1 MAFKKFKY
9 INLLIFFL
17 YFSYVGHAQY
27 VVGSEALPSLYQ
39 KAYSLYQQKDY
50 GSALELFDA
59 FAAKEKSGVLKQNSR
74 YYAILCAVNLGD
86 ADVLYRITKFSNE
99 YPESVFLP
107 EINMAMADYY
117 FKQGRFSVA
126 YRIFE
131 KIIPDDLSKPL
142 QYRYFYQK
150 GVCLIKRKKYTQAL
164 KLLNNVINVNTPYA
178 IAANYY
184 YAYISYRNGN
194 FEKALQGF
202 EKIKNKPGFKNKVP
216 AYLLQIYYEQDSL
229 EKVISEGT
237 EYLKIAKRNVKPQI
251 ALLLA
256 NSYYQKGDYR
266 NALLYFKKY
275 LDNTRETISP
285 VINYRIGVSLFYQ
298 EEFSQSVT
306 YFQNASRENTELAQ
320 SALLFLG
327 KAYLKTG
334 EDRFAQTAFYSAYEL
349 QKNTEFTATA
359 LFSYLKVTLRLKGDP
374 YHDPVKV
381 TEQFINNPHISP
393 KQKDRAAALL
403 LQLYL
408 KNQNK
413 YAAIASI
420 ERKVNPGAILREA
433 YQKLTYQQAIE
444 DLHSGRFRQAL
455 SYFSKSLKYTPD
467 NTLRLKSIFW
477 LGDSYFR
484 LGNYRAAV
492 KYYKTFLISRAAR
505 NLSFYYRTFYNLGYA
520 YFDMRNYT
528 AAIEFFKR
536 FLMQNRAGSRLKD
549 DALLRIADSYLM
561 NKNYEAAITYYN
573 RVINATSNQAP
584 YALYQKA
591 YCYGVKG
598 EFSKKVKTLQQL
610 VSGFPHSVYFA
621 RSLYDIADTYNS
633 ALNDSRSAIIYFN
646 KLISEQ
652 PGSLFARKALVKM
665 GLLYYQ
671 NNQNNKAIAVLK
683 QVVSKYPASSEAKI
697 ALGTLESIYKDEG
710 NLQAYFN
717 YARKLD
723 FVQIS
728 KSREDSLSFSV
739 GEDAYLTGNCKKV
752 ISSLNSYLKNF
763 PQGGYVLKSYYYLA
777 KCYLKEKDT
786 VQTLNMFNKI
796 IGYPENDFTVSALIH
811 AARINYS
818 LKKYHDAEIDYSRLY
833 NKTDDLSLKIEAA
846 DGSMRSAFLAGDGNT
861 AVYDAKRLLS
871 ITGISA
877 DQIVYA
883 HYVLGQ
889 VALKSDNYR
898 EAEKE
903 FNIVQN
909 LSKGVLGAESA
920 YYIAK
925 IDFNK
930 GEYDNAEK
938 KIFEISDKFPGE
950 VYWVA
955 KSFILLSD
963 IYVKKGNIFQARET
977 LKSVLN
983 NYPGNYLKDIARKK
997 LQMLPTEKK

>member
-9 INLLIFFL
+9 IILLIFFL

-59 FAAKEKSGVLKQNSR
+59 FAAKEKSGVLKQNSQ
-74 YYAILCAVNLGD
+74 YFAILCSVSMGD
-86 ADVLYRITKFSNE
+86 ADVLYRITKFSND

-117 FKQGRFSVA
+117 FKEGRYSVA

-150 GVCLIKRKKYTQAL
+150 GVCLIKRKKYDQAL
-164 KLLNNVINVNTPYA
+164 KLLQNVINVNTPYA

-184 YAYISYRNGN
+184 YAYVSYRNGDWQS
-194 FEKALQGF
+194 ALQGF
-202 EKIKNKPGFKNKVP
+202 EKIKNRPGFKNKVP

-229 EKVISEGT
+229 EKVISQGI
-237 EYLKIAKRNVKPQI
+237 EYLKVAKRNIKPQI
-251 ALLLA
+251 ELLVA
-256 NSYYQKGDYR
+256 NSFYLRGDYR
-266 NALLYFKKY
+266 NAFLYFKEY
-275 LDNTRETISP
+275 INDTRETITP
-285 VINYRIGVSLFYQ
+285 VVNYRIGVSLFR
-298 EEFSQSVT
+298 EGKFSQSVK
-306 YFQNASRENTELAQ
+306 YFQNASRENSELAQ

-334 EDRFAQTAFYSAYEL
+334 EDRFAQTAFYSAYRL
-349 QKNTEFTATA
+349 DKNTNFTAVA

-374 YHDPVKV
+374 YHDPVKI
-381 TEQFINNPHISP
+381 TEQFINNPNISP
-393 KQKDRAAALL
+393 NQKDQAAALL

-408 KNQNK
+408 NNQNK
-413 YAAIASI
+413 FAAIASI
-420 ERKVNPGAILREA
+420 ERKVNPGALLKKA
-433 YQKLTYQQAIE
+433 YQKLTYQQAVE
-444 DLHSGRFRQAL
+444 DFQSGQFRQAL
-455 SYFSKSLKYTPD
+455 LYFGKSLKNTPD
-467 NTLRLKSIFW
+467 NSLRLKSIFW
-477 LGDSYFR
+477 MGDTYFR
-484 LGNYRAAV
+484 LGNYRSAV
-492 KYYKTFLISRAAR
+492 KYYKMFLISRDAR
-505 NLSFYYRTFYNLGYA
+505 RLSFFYRTFYNLGYA

-536 FLMQNRAGSRLKD
+536 FVMQNQAGSRLKD

-561 NKNYEAAITYYN
+561 NKNYQSAITYYN
-573 RVINATSNQAP
+573 KVINGISSQAP

-598 EFSKKVKTLQQL
+598 EFSNKVKTLQQL
-610 VSGFPHSVYFA
+610 VSRFPHSVYFA

-646 KLISEQ
+646 KLINEQ

-671 NNQNNKAIAVLK
+671 NNQNSKAIAVLK
-683 QVVSKYPASSEAKI
+683 QVISKYPASSEAKV

-728 KSREDSLSFSV
+728 KSREDSLSFSA
-739 GEDAYLTGNCKKV
+739 GEDAYLSGNCKKV

-763 PQGGYVLKSYYYLA
+763 PQGGYVLKSYHYLA

-786 VQTLNMFNKI
+786 LQALNMFNKI
-796 IGYPENDFTVSALIH
+796 IGYPENDFTVSALIQS
-811 AARINYS
+811 ARLNYS
-818 LKKYHDAEIDYSRLY
+818 LKKYHDAEADYSRLY

-846 DGSMRSAFLAGDGNT
+846 DGSMRAAFMAGDGNT
-861 AVYDAKRLLS
+861 AVQDAKRLLS
-871 ITGISA
+871 ITGISS
-877 DQIVYA
+877 DQIVFA
-883 HYVLGQ
+883 HYILGQ
-889 VALKSDNYR
+889 VALKSGDFSD
-898 EAEKE
+898 AEKE
-903 FNIVQN
+903 FNVVQS

-925 IDFNK
+925 IDFKK
-930 GEYDNAEK
+930 GKYDSAEK
-938 KIFEISDKFPGE
+938 KIFQISDKFPGE

-963 IYVKKGNIFQARET
+963 VYVKKGNIFQARET
-977 LKSVLN
+977 LKSILS
-983 NYPGNYLKDIARKK
+983 NYPGNDLKDIARKK
-997 LQMLPTEKK
+997 LQKLPKEKK